1 MGIKTK
7 AVEKGQDFLDEMRLK
22 HPSAYAM
29 ADKIVNPKMNDDATV
44 DIKTFVM
51 LGFGALIVSAF
62 IPMGLQGLNAADTSN
77 FTTTELALYSMI
89 GVAILIAVV
98 MVFINLAA

>member
-7 AVEKGQDFLDEMRLK
+7 VVEKGQEFLDEMK
-22 HPSAYAM
+22 VKNPVAYAM
-29 ADKIVNPKMNDDATV
+29 AEKMVNPSMNEDGAI
-44 DIKTFVM
+44 DIKAIVM

-62 IPMGLQGLNAADTSN
+62 IPMGLQALNAADTTN
-77 FTTTELALYSMI
+77 FTATEMALYSVI

-98 MVFINLAA
+98 MVFINLVT

>member
-7 AVEKGQDFLDEMRLK
+7 VVEKGQDFLDEMK
-22 HPSAYAM
+22 VKNPTAYAM
-29 ADKIVNPKMNDDATV
+29 AERMVNPSMKDDANV
-44 DIKTFVM
+44 DIKSFIM

-62 IPMGLQGLNAADTSN
+62 IPMGLEALNAAPTEN
-77 FTTTELALYSMI
+77 FTTTELALYSVI

-98 MVFINLAA
+98 MVFINLAT

>member
-1 MGIKTK
+1 MGRIKNY
-7 AVEKGQDFLDEMRLK
+7 AENWLDQMRLK
-22 HPSAYAM
+22 HPTAYAM
-29 ADKIVNPKMNDDATV
+29 ADKMVNPKMNEDAEIN
-44 DIKTFVM
+44 IKTFVM
-51 LGFGALIVSAF
+51 LGFGALIVAAF
-62 IPMGLQGLNAADTSN
+62 IPMGLEGLNAADTSN

>member
-1 MGIKTK
+1 MGRIKNYAK
-7 AVEKGQDFLDEMRLK
+7 NWLNEMK
-22 HPSAYAM
+22 VKNPTAYAL
-29 ADKIVNPKMNDDATV
+29 ADRMVNPRMNEHGAI
-44 DIKTFVM
+44 DIRTFVM

-62 IPMGLQGLNAADTSN
+62 IPMGLEALNAADTSN
-77 FTTTELALYSMI
+77 FTTTELALYGVI

>member
-1 MGIKTK
+1 MGRIKNYAK
-7 AVEKGQDFLDEMRLK
+7 NWLDEMK
-22 HPSAYAM
+22 VKNPTAYAL
-29 ADKIVNPKMNDDATV
+29 ADRMVNPSMNEDGAI
-44 DIKTFVM
+44 DIRTFVM

-62 IPMGLQGLNAADTSN
+62 IPMGLEALNAADTSN
-77 FTTTELALYSMI
+77 FTTTELALYGVI

>member
-1 MGIKTK
+1 MGRIKNY
-7 AVEKGQDFLDEMRLK
+7 AENWLDQMK
-22 HPSAYAM
+22 VKNPTAYALAERM
-29 ADKIVNPKMNDDATV
+29 VNPSMNDDANV

-62 IPMGLQGLNAADTSN
+62 IPMGLEALNAADVSN
-77 FTTTELALYSMI
+77 FTTTELALYSVI

-98 MVFINLAA
+98 MVFINLAT

>member
-1 MGIKTK
+1 MGRIKNY
-7 AVEKGQDFLDEMRLK
+7 AENWLDQMRLK
-22 HPSAYAM
+22 HPTAYAM
-29 ADKIVNPKMNDDATV
+29 AEKMVNPSMNDDANV

-62 IPMGLQGLNAADTSN
+62 IPMGLEALNAADTSN
-77 FTTTELALYSMI
+77 FTTTELALYSVI

-98 MVFINLAA
+98 MVFINLAT

>member
-1 MGIKTK
+1 MGIKAK
-7 AVEKGQDFLDEMRLK
+7 AVEKGQDFLDKMRLK
-22 HPSAYAM
+22 HPTAYAM
-29 ADKIVNPKMNDDATV
+29 ADKMVNPKMNEDGAL

-62 IPMGLQGLNAADTSN
+62 IPMGLEALNAADTTN
-77 FTTTELALYSMI
+77 FTTTELALYSVI

-98 MVFINLAA
+98 MVFINLAT